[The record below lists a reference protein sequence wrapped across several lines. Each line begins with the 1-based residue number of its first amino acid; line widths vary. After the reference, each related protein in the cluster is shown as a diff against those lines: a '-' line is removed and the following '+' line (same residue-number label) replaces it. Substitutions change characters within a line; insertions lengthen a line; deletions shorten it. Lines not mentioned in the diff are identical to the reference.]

1 MTERIIGSID
11 TYSMLKGGERVTAAL
26 SGGADSV
33 CLLLVLKE
41 LEENIILRFTRF
53 MSITVSEER
62 NRTETNSFAVT
73 FAENWALN

>member
-41 LEENIILRFTRF
+41 LEEKYNIKGLRGSCQSLYQRRG
-53 MSITVSEER
+53 IGQRRTV
-62 NRTETNSFAVT
+62 
-73 FAENWALN
+73 LP

>member
-41 LEENIILRFTRF
+41 LEEKYNIKGKK
-53 MSITVSEER
+53 
-62 NRTETNSFAVT
+62 N
-73 FAENWALN
+73 